1 MSLTTRALHF
11 EETALKH
18 KGLQTAQ
25 RRKSF
30 DDNRSSLLEYLALK
44 FEEKLQ
50 REENECFQRLKAQEL
65 QLT

>member
-11 EETALKH
+11 EETAH

-25 RRKSF
+25 LRKSF